1 MRLIYPAHVGR
12 HARRSHA
19 PTYLV
24 AVLVALA
31 GAFFIVGAPIGANEP
46 AAMPPLGRSLPAT
59 QALTRLPTPTGLSA
73 GTPAPSPS
81 STPETTPTPTSTST
95 CRVGKPRRLVIPAL
109 GVDAWFEQ
117 IGVDT
122 SAKPD
127 ASGKYPL
134 GNPKDRTKAGWYYPG
149 PRPGSGKGTVLT
161 NGHTY
166 RNNSAIFKEDFS
178 KRVAPGQLIHVI
190 QDNGSICSYAVD
202 RVWREVDAKR
212 DYPRIVTAE
221 HLYDFEGPERLF
233 LTTCGGS
240 WNAAAQNY
248 DEISLLIANPVGR

>member
-1 MRLIYPAHVGR
+1 M
-12 HARRSHA
+12 
-19 PTYLV
+19 YLV
-24 AVLVALA
+24 ALLLALA
-31 GAFFIVGAPIGANEP
+31 GVFFIVRAPLGTNEP
-46 AAMPPLGRSLPAT
+46 AAMPSLGRPLPAS
-59 QALTRLPTPTGLSA
+59 QAPTRLPAPKDLLATAPV
-73 GTPAPSPS
+73 PAP
-81 STPETTPTPTSTST
+81 TTTPTPTSTST

-127 ASGKYPL
+127 ASGQYPL

-178 KRVAPGQLIHVI
+178 KRIARGQLIHIV
-190 QDNGSICSYAVD
+190 QGNGSICSYAVD
-202 RVWREVDAKR
+202 RIWPEVNAKR
-212 DYPRIVTAE
+212 DYPRIVTTE
-221 HLYDFEGPERLF
+221 HLYDFDGPERLF